1 MTLIRRF
8 VLALALMTLA
18 APVIGLADN
27 PVPTCWPCGN
37 AK

>member
-8 VLALALMTLA
+8 VLALVLVTLA

-37 AK
+37 VK